1 MRKIIALIAFVCLL
15 SFLQNQNFAEDWQKI
30 EQDFKNPP
38 QALKSR
44 PLWFWNKV
52 PTREE
57 TVTQMKACV
66 ESGYAGLAILPAF
79 RDSNMKFMSPEFLE
93 QYKIAADTA
102 KELGIKLCLYD
113 EFWFPSGSAD
123 DLIKTRFPE
132 HLCKRLDMVAVD
144 ADAETNEVTL
154 EIPEGTLMGCVAM
167 NTQTWQ
173 RMNIT
178 ANAKDGTL
186 HWQRPENNVSPYKI
200 MAFVCVLDGQRN
212 LVDYLEPESVK
223 KFIELTY
230 AGYQKAMPEHFGT
243 TIDSAFYDEPMLY
256 TPGDGRAWTPR
267 YNEYFAARFGYD
279 PVPLYPAM
287 FMEIGPE
294 TASARNALFGFR
306 ATLFSE
312 GFVKT
317 ITDWLKPYGIPLTG
331 HLDQEEV
338 VNPTGVT
345 GDAIKFFEYQDIPGL
360 DQIFKYGRGS
370 KMYKIISS
378 AATNYDRHLVMT
390 EVYGASGKIPVD
402 ILYREAIDQTAKGV
416 NMFVPHAVW
425 YDPATMPASMPPE
438 LSYRDSL
445 YGPILPEY
453 NDFIGRIHLLM
464 QKPARHVADVA
475 ILYPI
480 ESLQATYHF
489 GGPISA
495 YQGGV
500 PGLDDNYQELGESL
514 MFDQHRD
521 FTFLHP
527 ETLRD
532 RCKIAFKDVTTRPVL
547 RLTNTNQPAEFSVLV
562 IPAMQA
568 ISCETLKIIRNFWN
582 VGGVVVATG
591 TLPTESVEP
600 GKEQEVEQL
609 LREIFGDAI
618 YERATQKLD
627 LPMTVTASTE
637 WSTGEYPPHHVLS
650 TDPDTRWNSAAGSG
664 NGQWLEI
671 SLKEPSLVAAIS
683 ITDTFH
689 RVREF
694 LISTRNPE
702 TGEWTERFRGEKI
715 ENGDLCKFPQHKAN
729 GVRID
734 FDQIEGDCVSISGI
748 GLYED
753 AKTPLHFEISGY
765 KACHSSHYGMA
776 VFAREPISTTGGLRL
791 SQTRFPDLQP
801 YVIGLLKTTD
811 ILFETHSLPAS
822 SATGALM
829 YRHHRL
835 DGREVYFFGNS
846 TDETIDVPMSL
857 RGEFETLSWWNPHTG
872 EITPMKNF
880 TVKEGRTE
888 VRLKMPAV
896 SAAFLVGQ
904 CVKITPTER

>member
-1 MRKIIALIAFVCLL
+1 MKKIITLIAFACLL

-79 RDSNMKFMSPEFLE
+79 RDGNMKFMSPEFLE

-132 HLCKRLDMVAVD
+132 HLCKRLDMVATD
-144 ADAETNEVTL
+144 ADAEANDVTL

-167 NTQTWQ
+167 NTETWQ
-173 RMNIT
+173 RTNIT

-186 HWQRPENNVSPYKI
+186 HWQRPANDTAPYKI

-256 TPGDGRAWTPR
+256 TPGDGRPWTPR
-267 YNEYFAARFGYD
+267 YNEYFAARLGYD

-317 ITDWLKPYGIPLTG
+317 ITDWLKPYNIPLTG

-345 GDAIKFFEYQDIPGL
+345 GDAIKFFKYQDIPGL

-464 QKPARHVADVA
+464 QKPARHVADIA

-514 MFDQHRD
+514 MFEQHRD

-547 RLTNTNQPAEFSVLV
+547 RLTNTNQPAEFSILV
-562 IPAMQA
+562 IPTMQA
-568 ISCETLKIIRNFWN
+568 ISCETLKIIRDFWH

-600 GKEQEVEQL
+600 GKEQEVEHL

-627 LPMTVTASTE
+627 LPIAVTASTE
-637 WSTGEYPPHHVLS
+637 WSTGEYPPHNALDLLNRDS
-650 TDPDTRWNSAAGSG
+650 RWNSAAGSG

-671 SLKEPSLVAAIS
+671 SLEEPTLMASVFIV
-683 ITDTFH
+683 DTFH

-694 LISTRNPE
+694 RISTRNPE

-734 FDQIEGDCVSISGI
+734 FDRIEGDCVSISTV
-748 GLYED
+748 GLSDDQGKSPVYAIPACEMMRVND
-753 AKTPLHFEISGY
+753 NGGRAKF
-765 KACHSSHYGMA
+765 
-776 VFAREPISTTGGLRL
+776 FRERIATVGLRL
-791 SQTRFPDLQP
+791 TQTQIPNMGNIVNADVVFLGDKEK
-801 YVIGLLKTTD
+801 V
-811 ILFETHSLPAS
+811 LPVS
-822 SATGALM
+822 SATGSLM

-880 TVKEGRTE
+880 TVREGRTE

-904 CVKITPTER
+904 CVKTTPTER